1 VPLSGVRV
9 LDLTRILAGPYAT
22 MILGDYGA
30 DVVKV
35 EHPDGG
41 DDTRSWGPPWVEEAG
56 GASAYFTAVNR
67 NKRSV
72 ALDLK
77 SAAGK
82 EVAWRLVES
91 ADVVI
96 ANFRPGVL
104 ERLGFGWEDVRRRN
118 PRIVHVEINGYGA
131 EGPAAS
137 KPSFDVIVQGES
149 GIMDLTGLPDGPP
162 TRVGISLGDEVAGLL
177 AVQGVFAALRERDR
191 TGTGQRVE
199 VALHD
204 GLLSLLTYHAQNFFA
219 GERPKRIGN
228 AHPSI
233 VPYQTFATAD
243 GWINVGVGNDRQWA
257 RLCGIVGRGS
267 WTDDERFATNGARVV
282 HRETLV
288 PMLEEIF
295 AGRSTKAWL
304 EALTEASIPCGRI
317 RSVAEALES
326 PEAASRGMIVEVDGF
341 DGRPLPLVAPPVR
354 MSAKAPE
361 VRRRPPELGEHT
373 REVLR
378 EAGYDEDEIDALG
391 ERGVVNR
398 KE

>member
-35 EHPDGG
+35 EHPEGG
-41 DDTRSWGPPWVEEAG
+41 DDTRSWGPPWVEQAG

-82 EVAWRLVES
+82 EVAWRLVER

-118 PRIVHVEINGYGA
+118 PRVVHVEINGYGA

-149 GIMDLTGLPDGPP
+149 GIMDLTGVPDGPP

-191 TGTGQRVE
+191 TGEGQRVE

-257 RLCGIVGRGS
+257 RLCGLVGREPWIG
-267 WTDDERFATNGARVV
+267 DERFATNGARVV
-282 HRETLV
+282 HRGTLV

-295 AGRSTKAWL
+295 AGRSTGAWL

-326 PEAASRGMIVEVDGF
+326 PEAGSRGMIVEVDGF

-354 MSAKAPE
+354 MSGKSPE